1 MTTIA
6 IASPGNNTITL
17 SALADGS
24 YSTCTL
30 QVTDAAGNI
39 SNTQNLGTF
48 TVDATPPVAI
58 MASTSGALVNSPFS
72 VTVDFSESVLGF
84 TGGDIVLSNATLSGF
99 TASGTH
105 YSFLVTPT
113 LDGLVTLNVAT
124 GASADAATNPSNAV
138 SLSRTADMT
147 APTIS
152 ETLGIPS
159 LTNDNTPNYVFNSSE
174 PGTISYSGGCT
185 STMTTAT
192 V

>member
-58 MASTSGALVNSPFS
+58 MASTSGALVNSAFG

-113 LDGLVTLNVAT
+113 LDGLVTVAVGT
-124 GASADAATNPSNAV
+124 GAAADAATNPSNAV

-147 APTIS
+147 APVIAEIT
-152 ETLGIPS
+152 GIPS
-159 LTNDNTPNYVFNSSE
+159 LTNDNTPNYGFNSSE
-174 PGTISYSGGCT
+174 KEFL
-185 STMTTAT
+185 
-192 V
+192 